1 MMEVVNVRTQYEWNE
16 VIEVMNLKF
25 NADWS
30 EYKQDSCINISA
42 NGYADLDYYNRNG
55 ISVMSFEEWYLIYRN

>member
-16 VIEVMNLKF
+16 VVEVMNLRLSAEF
-25 NADWS
+25 S
-30 EYKQDSCINISA
+30 EYKKDSCLDITENA
-42 NGYADLDYYNRNG
+42 YADLEYYNRNG